1 MVHHIRRGL
10 ALLAAMLL
18 LALQGAYAQQSI
30 LTSPLPTSTVPTRNS
45 EPAEIGSGIEKA
57 KPLTPAG
64 SAAVQAAYAQSREA
78 NSIAD
83 YTKIIELCDAAIAGQ
98 SEEAVRDY
106 ALQLLAWAA
115 NRRGE
120 AYSDEA
126 AQLGAQGKAAEAKAR
141 DQLALTDF
149 NLAVTSDV
157 NKWKAWHNR
166 GVSQALVGKYEVAL
180 YDLTKA
186 LELNQSYVNTWFNR
200 AEVRYE
206 LGQYEDAV
214 SDYTEVIVR
223 QPDDFGA
230 FTGRGHAHF
239 RMGEMTKALADY
251 ERAVSL
257 DAKSPGALVN
267 RGDTHR
273 QLGHWGEAAADY
285 RAAIKLDPRYG
296 RGYRAAAWLMATC
309 PDDKYQSA
317 DLAIRAAEQAIELD
331 GAQDYLYLDTLAA
344 AYASAGK
351 YSEAVTA
358 AQQAIAAAPEEAQ
371 LAVKERLALYQSG
384 QLYRLG
390 FQTAARPT
398 PARR

>member
-1 MVHHIRRGL
+1 MVHHLRRGL
-10 ALLAAMLL
+10 AIWCAALL
-18 LALQGAYAQQSI
+18 LSQHGAYAQQSV
-30 LTSPLPTSTVPTRNS
+30 LTSPLPTSPTRSS

-64 SAAVQAAYAQSREA
+64 SASVQAAYAQSRQA
-78 NSIAD
+78 STIAD
-83 YTKIIELCDAAIAGQ
+83 YTRIIEQCDAVIAGL

-126 AQLGAQGKAAEAKAR
+126 AKLGAMGKADQAKAR
-141 DQLALTDF
+141 DQLALADF
-149 NLAVTSDV
+149 NLAVTSDPK
-157 NKWKAWHNR
+157 KWKAWHNR
-166 GVSQALVGKYEVAL
+166 GVSQALIGKYEAAL
-180 YDLTKA
+180 ADLTKA
-186 LELNQSYVNTWFNR
+186 LELDQNYVNTWFNR

-239 RMGEMTKALADY
+239 RMGEMDKALADY

-257 DAKSPGALVN
+257 DPKSPGALVN

-285 RAAIKLDPRYG
+285 RAAIKLDPQYG

-309 PDDKYQSA
+309 PDDKYQSSE
-317 DLAIRAAEQAIELD
+317 LAIRAAEQAIELD

-351 YSEAVTA
+351 YSEAVTTV
-358 AQQAIAAAPEEAQ
+358 QQAMAVAPQEAQ
-371 LAVKERLALYQSG
+371 LAVRERLALYQSG

-390 FQTAARPT
+390 FQAAARPT
-398 PARR
+398 PAQR